1 MAIDD
6 NTSYELTG
14 YQVKDLAQKVRAK
27 ADSASLASVATS
39 GLYSDLTGA
48 PAIPTVNNGTLTIQ
62 QNGTTVGTFTAN
74 QSTNETVNLAGGVYA
89 DDPTA
94 SANPDGWITPSEI
107 DWSTFTD
114 SSTYFTIG
122 NLLIQFGL
130 KDFGNVSYNYAYWGS
145 TNRSQNYMHIDF
157 PKAFSGNPYYVS
169 INPIGPQ
176 QMAAVWNTNT
186 NEDSATKS
194 RDFNILVPS
203 TQTGTLS
210 TKVYWLAIGPA

>member
-39 GLYSDLTGA
+39 GLYSDLTGT
-48 PAIPTVNNGTLTIQ
+48 PTIPTVNNGTLTIQ

-74 QSTNETVNLAGGVYA
+74 QSTNETVNLIGGIYA
-89 DDPTA
+89 DDPTS
-94 SANPDGWITPSEI
+94 SANPDGWVASSDI

-114 SSTYFTIG
+114 GSTYFTIG
-122 NLLIQFGL
+122 SLLIQFGL
-130 KDFGNVSYNYAYWGS
+130 KNFGNVSYSNAYWGS
-145 TNRSQNYMHIDF
+145 TNRSQNLLHVDF
-157 PKAFSGNPYYVS
+157 PKAFSGTPYYVS
-169 INPIGPQ
+169 INPIGAQ
-176 QMAAVWNTNT
+176 QIAAVWNTST
-186 NEDSATKS
+186 SEDSATRS
-194 RDFNILVPS
+194 RDFNIIVPS
-203 TQTGTLS
+203 HQTGTLE